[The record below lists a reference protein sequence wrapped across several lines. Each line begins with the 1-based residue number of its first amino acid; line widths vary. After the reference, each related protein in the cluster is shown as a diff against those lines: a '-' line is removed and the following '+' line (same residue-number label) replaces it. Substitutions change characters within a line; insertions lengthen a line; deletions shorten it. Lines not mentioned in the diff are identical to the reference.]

1 MKYPYFLKKN
11 IMRIVIRIVIVFFK
25 YNTIYIFRS
34 GLLFYR
40 QLNSGKYHPV
50 VALLH
55 NHKWLK
61 KISKKVSSGFETV
74 QCILSSRLCPSIF
87 REILKYAWRHC
98 NGSPLLCPINA
109 TYSSCC
115 VFRHYSIQQYFIVE

>member
-1 MKYPYFLKKN
+1 MSGDLLPYC
-11 IMRIVIRIVIVFFK
+11 
-25 YNTIYIFRS
+25 
-34 GLLFYR
+34 LLFIAE
-40 QLNSGKYHPV
+40 SGKYHPV

-74 QCILSSRLCPSIF
+74 QCILSSILCPSIF
-87 REILKYAWRHC
+87 REILKYGAIA

-109 TYSSCC
+109 SYSSCC
-115 VFRHYSIQQYFIVE
+115 VFRHYSI